1 MRTAPLLVFVSGAVF
16 AFAACSSSS
25 DSSSSC
31 TCSVSVNG
39 EKKDMTCGQSA
50 CVGGYSYTCSDGS
63 ASRAGEA
70 CASSSSSGSSS
81 SGSSSSSS
89 GATSSSSSSSS
100 GTAVNACSDLAT
112 FCETKCKSSS
122 VVYADCT
129 KAASAG
135 NGTKCVAWQ
144 ATNGDL
150 CN

>member
-1 MRTAPLLVFVSGAVF
+1 MRAAPLRLLLLGGAVF

-63 ASRAGEA
+63 ASRAGDA

-89 GATSSSSSSSS
+89 GATSSSSTS
-100 GTAVNACSDLAT
+100 GTAANACSDLAT

-122 VVYADCT
+122 AVYADCT
-129 KAASAG
+129 KAAAAG

-144 ATNGDL
+144 ATNADL
-150 CN
+150 CK